1 MKITLRK
8 ANAVQAAINDEVASL
23 DLTTDV
29 SVNEFHRP
37 TEVLTAARDMFFANK
52 DKRTNLLA
60 ALYDIRRD
68 VARANATAG
77 VNDMLTQVA
86 HLEKEIGYITKLSKT
101 KPQLEKCVLDGKL
114 GKIRARDSSAS
125 DTYRYGETDDS
136 VKTTIFKQAEIEQ
149 FRKQVVDMKKRKLL
163 LQDALLELNVKTEIE
178 IDTDSLP
185 VLTKAGIL

>member
-8 ANAVQAAINDEVASL
+8 ANAVQAAINEAVTSL

-29 SVNEFHRP
+29 SVNEFQKP
-37 TEVLTAARDMFFANK
+37 LAVMASARDTFSANLHT
-52 DKRTNLLA
+52 RTNLLN
-60 ALYDIRRD
+60 ALYGIRRD

-77 VNDMLTQVA
+77 VNDTLTKVA
-86 HLEKEIGYITKLSKT
+86 HLEKEIGHMTRLSKL
-101 KPQLEKCVLDGKL
+101 KPQVEISVIRGKL
-114 GKIRARDSSAS
+114 GKIKARDSSAS
-125 DTYRYGETDDS
+125 DSYRFGETDDL
-136 VKTTIFKQAEIEQ
+136 VKTSIFKRNEIED

-185 VLTKAGIL
+185 VLTEAGIL